1 MLPPD
6 TQTATAAITRSI
18 VATVIL
24 CLFHAVATP
33 SKAASSP
40 YCILDL
46 GEDADPASYA
56 VSFADK
62 LPDDFQSNSN
72 AYKSSKIILKWIEP
86 KPFRMGQKSVALPS
100 HNVTLTS
107 GYYLGV
113 YEITQT
119 QWTKVMR
126 TSPFHFTNEPYC
138 PAEKVSWEDIR
149 GKESE
154 HGWPKNRTMSPDSF
168 LGRLNQLTDKV
179 GRFDLPT
186 EAQWEYAC
194 RAGTTNRWSYGES
207 EDDAEDY
214 SWTENN
220 SSKKTH
226 DVGLT
231 KPNQFGLY
239 DMHGNVWEWCL
250 DCYGRYSHADVTD
263 PTGPDE
269 SFYRVWRGG
278 EYGASDYLSQSANRG
293 GSSPDSRARNAG
305 FRLALQPSR

>member
-1 MLPPD
+1 MAITHMLPPD

-62 LPDDFQSNSN
+62 LPDDFQS
-72 AYKSSKIILKWIEP
+72 
-86 KPFRMGQKSVALPS
+86 
-100 HNVTLTS
+100 
-107 GYYLGV
+107 
-113 YEITQT
+113 TQT